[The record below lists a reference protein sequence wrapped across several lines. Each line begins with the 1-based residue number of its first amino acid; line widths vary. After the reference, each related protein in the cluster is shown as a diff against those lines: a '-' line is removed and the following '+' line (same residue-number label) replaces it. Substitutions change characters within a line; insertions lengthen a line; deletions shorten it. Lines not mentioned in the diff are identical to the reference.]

1 MEMGLRNASKQT
13 FQSINTPVIIFSP
26 RTHPHRTTF
35 PIYYSPR
42 VKNIYFQTSK
52 RTPLFMVASIAS
64 GDLLEVTQQLLIAID
79 PPVHSGNSA
88 PTHEIT
94 TGGMPQRVPLGHA
107 LFLI

>member
-1 MEMGLRNASKQT
+1 
-13 FQSINTPVIIFSP
+13 
-26 RTHPHRTTF
+26 
-35 PIYYSPR
+35 
-42 VKNIYFQTSK
+42 
-52 RTPLFMVASIAS
+52 MVASTAS

-94 TGGMPQRVPLGHA
+94 TGGVPQRVPLGHA